1 MDLKAAAK
9 PATLSEP
16 CGSRSVRVSERGRL
30 DVECG
35 EFCKAAL
42 GLFWKRTRRPRSRN
56 ECHNVFERW
65 ALPRVSFKLHGKS
78 DKRHLADRG
87 RPAAQPV
94 IGADD
99 FNGDGRSDILL
110 RNTDGTPQMWLMN
123 ATSVTASATLA
134 HPAASWHP
142 NTG

>member
-1 MDLKAAAK
+1 MGPSARFIQTCTASPTNGTSL
-9 PATLSEP
+9 T
-16 CGSRSVRVSERGRL
+16 G
-30 DVECG
+30 
-35 EFCKAAL
+35 
-42 GLFWKRTRRPRSRN
+42 
-56 ECHNVFERW
+56 
-65 ALPRVSFKLHGKS
+65 
-78 DKRHLADRG
+78 
-87 RPAAQPV
+87 AQHV